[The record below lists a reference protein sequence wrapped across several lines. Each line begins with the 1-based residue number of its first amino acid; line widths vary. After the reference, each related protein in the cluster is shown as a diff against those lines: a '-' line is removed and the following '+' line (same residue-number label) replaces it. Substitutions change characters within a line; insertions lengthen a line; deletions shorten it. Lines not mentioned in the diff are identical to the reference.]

1 MSQHASPSRAGLATT
16 AFGVSSTGRE
26 LVAAVSAFCGFPAPG
41 EGLAERLVAETFAA
55 LDQVPL
61 DVRLYV
67 HDLQDTAEKWPALPI
82 TLPPTP
88 WQAATLVDDLAALV
102 TDLPVAE
109 LREAAEGLALTRGD
123 VAQAHDEPILT
134 QVWAALDQPVPD
146 VAALPRDRR
155 AREAALLQLFDHLNP
170 REWTTEQTGAVRKAL
185 LIRLAGL
192 GDALLRVSALPPAHL
207 DWQGDSE
214 GLTALVPVPGAPQ
227 PLEARVAAEAVEPH
241 PFTSWDEPMWGSSET
256 GASHDYWRWTVG
268 WRCAGGVFHSD
279 AGSTEASEAAARF
292 GAEQTLA
299 TYAAQA
305 STVRQRLR
313 HRLLVP
319 RQPGTLSM
327 SDPAVLVLGLRPLLQ
342 AVCDEYRSETSRP
355 KDATGWRVVPHQD
368 EDKECGLVT
377 ILLDDCSLPHPELG
391 DPANTADPADPAF
404 EDFLHSHAV
413 VLTPPART
421 YLAGLSQAGPGE
433 LPLHR
438 RHEAAMRTVLAVGG
452 EAADLLAADTGPL
465 PDGMAWIDL
474 LDVAALEEFLTATE
488 PDQPR

>member
-1 MSQHASPSRAGLATT
+1 MSEHASTSRTGLAAT
-16 AFGVSSTGRE
+16 AFKVPSGRE
-26 LVAAVSAFCGFPAPG
+26 LVTAVSAFCGYRAPG
-41 EGLAERLVAETFAA
+41 EGLAAHLVAGTFTA

-102 TDLPVAE
+102 TGLSAAE

-123 VAQAHDEPILT
+123 VALAHDKPVLAR
-134 QVWAALDQPVPD
+134 VWAEDGEPLPD
-146 VAALPRDRR
+146 AAALPRDRR
-155 AREAALLQLFDHLNP
+155 AREAALLQLFDHVDP
-170 REWTTEQTGAVRKAL
+170 HEWTDEQTGAVRKAL
-185 LIRLAGL
+185 LVRLAGL
-192 GDALLRVSALPPAHL
+192 GDALLRVSALPPARL
-207 DWQGDSE
+207 DWQSDGE

-227 PLEARVAAEAVEPH
+227 PLEARVAAESVEPH
-241 PFTSWDEPMWGSSET
+241 PFASWDEPMWGAPET
-256 GASHDYWRWTVG
+256 AASPGCWRWTVG
-268 WRCAGGVFHSD
+268 WRSAGGAFHTD
-279 AGSTEASEAAARF
+279 ARSSEASEAAARF

-299 TYAAQA
+299 AYAAQA

-319 RQPGTLSM
+319 RQPDTLSM

-342 AVCDEYRSETSRP
+342 AVCDEHRTEASRP
-355 KDATGWRVVPHQD
+355 EAPTGWRIVPHQD
-368 EDKECGLVT
+368 ENKECSLVT

-404 EDFLHSHAV
+404 EHFLRSHAV
-413 VLTPPART
+413 VLTPPARA

-433 LPLHR
+433 LPLRR
-438 RHEAAMRTVLAVGG
+438 RHEAAMRAVFAATG
-452 EAADLLAADTGPL
+452 EAVDLLAADTGPL
-465 PDGMAWIDL
+465 PDAMAWIDL
-474 LDVAALEEFLTATE
+474 LDAAALEEFLAATE

>member
-1 MSQHASPSRAGLATT
+1 MSEHASPSRTGLAAT
-16 AFGVSSTGRE
+16 AFGVPSTKRE
-26 LVAAVSAFCGFPAPG
+26 LVAAVSAFRGYPAPG
-41 EGLAERLVAETFAA
+41 EGLAERLVAATFAA

-102 TDLPVAE
+102 TDLSAAE

-123 VAQAHDEPILT
+123 IALAHDKPVLARIWAEDDEPL
-134 QVWAALDQPVPD
+134 PD
-146 VAALPRDRR
+146 VAAQPRDRR
-155 AREAALLQLFDHLNP
+155 AREAALLQLFDHVHP
-170 REWTTEQTGAVRKAL
+170 REWTDGQTGAVRKAL
-185 LIRLAGL
+185 LVRLAGL

-207 DWQGDSE
+207 DWQRDSE
-214 GLTALVPVPGAPQ
+214 GLTAMLPVAGAPQ
-227 PLEARVAAEAVEPH
+227 PLDARVAAEAGEPH
-241 PFTSWDEPMWGSSET
+241 PFATWDEPMWGSPET
-256 GASHDYWRWTVG
+256 TASPGCWRWTVG
-268 WRCAGGVFHSD
+268 WRSAGGAFHSD

-299 TYAAQA
+299 AYAAQA

-313 HRLLVP
+313 RRLLVP

-327 SDPAVLVLGLRPLLQ
+327 SDPAVLVLGLRELLQ
-342 AVCDEYRSETSRP
+342 AVCDEYRAETSRP
-355 KDATGWRVVPHQD
+355 EDATGWRVVPHQD
-368 EDKECGLVT
+368 ENKECSLVT

-391 DPANTADPADPAF
+391 DPANTADPSDPAF
-404 EDFLHSHAV
+404 EDFLRSHAV

-433 LPLHR
+433 LPLSR
-438 RHEAAMRTVLAVGG
+438 RHEAAMRAVFAVGG
-452 EAADLLAADTGPL
+452 EAADQLTAETGPL
-465 PDGMAWIDL
+465 PDRMAWIDL

>member
-1 MSQHASPSRAGLATT
+1 MTQQAPTSRAGLAAI
-16 AFGVSSTGRE
+16 AFGVPPTGQG
-26 LVAAVSAFCGFPAPG
+26 LVTAVCAFRGYPAPG
-41 EGLAERLVAETFAA
+41 PGLAAHLVVRAFNA

-102 TDLPVAE
+102 TGLSAAE

-123 VAQAHDEPILT
+123 IALAHDKPILARG
-134 QVWAALDQPVPD
+134 WAEDDEPLPD
-146 VAALPRDRR
+146 AAALPRDRR
-155 AREAALLQLFDHLNP
+155 AREAALLQLFDHVDP
-170 REWTTEQTGAVRKAL
+170 HDWTDEQTGAVRKAL

-192 GDALLRVSALPPAHL
+192 GDALLRVSALQPAPL
-207 DWQGDSE
+207 DWHSDGE
-214 GLTALVPVPGAPQ
+214 GLTALMPVPGAPQ
-227 PLEARVAAEAVEPH
+227 PLEARVAAEPVEPH
-241 PFTSWDEPMWGSSET
+241 PFTSWDEPMWGSPET
-256 GASHDYWRWTVG
+256 TASTGCWRWTVG
-268 WRCAGGVFHSD
+268 WRSAGGTFHSD
-279 AGSTEASEAAARF
+279 AGSTEASAAAAQF
-292 GAEQTLA
+292 GAEQTLVA
-299 TYAAQA
+299 YAAQA

-319 RQPGTLSM
+319 RQPGALAM
-327 SDPAVLVLGLRPLLQ
+327 SDPAVLVLGLRSLLE
-342 AVCDEYRSETSRP
+342 AVCDEYRTEASHPEP
-355 KDATGWRVVPHQD
+355 AAGWRVVPHQD
-368 EDKECGLVT
+368 ENKEHGLVA
-377 ILLDDCSLPHPELG
+377 ILLDDCSLPCPELG
-391 DPANTADPADPAF
+391 DPANTADPAEAAF
-404 EDFLHSHAV
+404 EDFLRSHAV
-413 VLTPPART
+413 VLTPPARA

-433 LPLHR
+433 LPLPR